1 MHETCCPSNY
11 AGGPSNDRC
20 RVMPTLSPQSAWP
33 RVGRIRVDGFVLGLL
48 GVVAAA
54 TLLPCRGTAAEDF
67 HLAGILAIAAL
78 FFLQGAR
85 LSRDA
90 ILQGVT
96 HWRLHAAIGT
106 TTFVMFPLFGM
117 TMLALFPHLL
127 PRPLFLGVLFICA
140 LPSTVQSSIALTS
153 IARGNVPGAVCAAT
167 VSNIAGIII
176 APLLFGAMSN
186 LHGAGIDLA
195 GARQVALQLLAP
207 FIAGHLARPWL
218 GLWATRNRAV
228 LSVTDRGS
236 ILLVVYT
243 AFSAAVVRGIWQ
255 QTSPAL
261 LALLALLMILLLG
274 FALSTTLVASRLFG
288 FGRADEAA
296 LIFCGTQ
303 KSLVSG
309 VPIASALVSPAVI
322 GPLLL
327 PMMLYYPAQLLVC
340 AWIARRHESF
350 SEAGTQA
357 VSEPHAPPLP
367 GSNYPDT
374 AISTGPKAVGSAPR
388 TGALG
393 SSPSMKS

>member
-1 MHETCCPSNY
+1 MS
-11 AGGPSNDRC
+11 A
-20 RVMPTLSPQSAWP
+20 VSPQSLRA
-33 RVGRIRVDGFVLGLL
+33 RIGRIRVDGFVLGLL

-54 TLLPCRGTAAEDF
+54 TFLPCQGTTAEDF
-67 HLAGILAIAAL
+67 HFVGMLAIAAL

-90 ILQGVT
+90 ILHGVT
-96 HWRLHAAIGT
+96 HWRLHVAIGT

-117 TMLALFPHLL
+117 TMLTLFPHLL

-167 VSNIAGIII
+167 VSNIAGIVI

-186 LHGAGIDLA
+186 LHGGSIDLT
-195 GARQVALQLLAP
+195 GVRQVATQLLLP

-218 GLWATRNRAV
+218 GNWATRNRAV
-228 LSVTDRGS
+228 LSITDRGS
-236 ILLVVYT
+236 ILLVVY
-243 AFSAAVVRGIWQ
+243 ASFSAAVVRGIWQ
-255 QTSPAL
+255 QTPPAIM
-261 LALLALLMILLLG
+261 ALLALLMILLLG
-274 FALSTTLVASRLFG
+274 FALSATLVASRLFG

-309 VPIASALVSPAVI
+309 VPIASALVSGTVV

-327 PMMLYYPAQLLVC
+327 PMMLYYPMQLLVC
-340 AWIARRHESF
+340 AWIARRYESF
-350 SEAGTQA
+350 GEAGNEPA
-357 VSEPHAPPLP
+357 SERHTPAAAGQP
-367 GSNYPDT
+367 
-374 AISTGPKAVGSAPR
+374 ASTGS
-388 TGALG
+388 
-393 SSPSMKS
+393 